1 MTIANEVDR
10 MALLP
15 RQDLLHVN
23 VQAIHRDSSNIG
35 TSWVIHVSGSV
46 DWTTSSQLRAQVGG
60 LIRSVGPARV
70 VVDLAGVTHL
80 DSSGIGALMASLRDA
95 NQKHVRFLLAALNGS
110 LRRLLERTQL
120 HTVFDIRS
128 SVQDAL
134 RA

>member
-10 MALLP
+10 IALLL
-15 RQDLLHVN
+15 REDSLHVSF
-23 VQAIHRDSSNIG
+23 QAIHRGGSNSG
-35 TSWVIHVSGSV
+35 MSWVIHVSGSV
-46 DWTTSSQLRAQVGG
+46 DWTTSSQLRAHVSD
-60 LIRSVGPARV
+60 LILSVGPARV

-95 NQKHVRFLLAALNGS
+95 NQNHIRFLLAALNGS